1 MQSNHA
7 TTPTLVADYDGQT
20 DGVNDAGC
28 PFIEGQNIT
37 NAVQGWDELLAQ
49 LGFTSIEELIAA
61 ASAPAQ

>member
-7 TTPTLVADYDGQT
+7 TTPTPDYDGQT

-49 LGFTSIEELIAA
+49 LGFTSIEEMIAA
-61 ASAPAQ
+61 AESLH